1 MKQPLE
7 FYGMNTA
14 SEQTWKRILSEQQC
28 PFAAS
33 RCVKQRKSNS
43 EQTIGACI
51 IGYQEQPLIICP
63 KRFLQNHQIFV
74 DAAALIKTRSAR
86 YIVVPE
92 VTMPGGSVDYFV
104 VAMRGEEVLDYV
116 GLEIQ
121 GLDTTGS
128 GGIWAARE
136 DLMRG
141 AMYGEYG
148 YGVNWKMSAKT
159 ILMQL
164 HHKAETFEFLG
175 KKLLLVIQRQ
185 FFDYM
190 QREFQTEHFHA
201 AEAHDTV
208 HFHLY
213 DCLDINDSYRLRLE
227 SRISTSAGGVERML
241 KLGNTAQI
249 THDDVIAIIK
259 RKLPKA
265 ITLNF

>member
-7 FYGMNTA
+7 FYGVNTA
-14 SEQTWKRILSEQQC
+14 SEQPWKRILLEQQC
-28 PFAAS
+28 PYSAS
-33 RCVKQRKSNS
+33 RCVKQRKSNPQ
-43 EQTIGACI
+43 QTIGACI
-51 IGYQEQPLIICP
+51 VGYQEQPLIICP

-74 DAAALIKTRSAR
+74 DAAALLKTRGAR

-92 VTMPGGSVDYFV
+92 ITMPGGNVDYFV
-104 VAMRGEEVLDYV
+104 VAMRGDEVLDYV

-141 AMYGEYG
+141 AMQGDYG

-159 ILMQL
+159 ILMQI
-164 HHKAETFEFLG
+164 HHKAEAFEQLG

-201 AEAHDTV
+201 AQAHDTV

-213 DCLDINDSYRLRLE
+213 DCLDVNDSYRLRLE
-227 SRISTSAGGVERML
+227 NRISTNVSGVERML

-249 THDDVIAIIK
+249 SHEDIIAIIK

-265 ITLNF
+265 ITLNL